1 MEDIAGILS
10 RLIRH
15 FPRPHRFD
23 QASRRCVAIGR
34 LPIGRLYAG
43 PTSVVSRA
51 MVVVLIGHGV
61 FTGMVPGTVSVSATA
76 EQPGVPGGDSPD
88 DLAAIAARLLGH
100 PRPVADDPSFG
111 PELIRTARAVG
122 RSGDLETAVE
132 LLSVAVEHYQ
142 SGRIDE
148 HQAAMMTARLGIASA
163 GWQLARYDLVIEHAA
178 GLLATPETVGDA
190 NQRVAAGQLLAKAL
204 HQTGR
209 YEESLAAA
217 RRLSETS
224 PVAKSLATEQAMAIG
239 GSALRAGQHAVA
251 IDAYHFYLTE
261 MPGGGRSG
269 DAALGLAWAA
279 ASGAEDPE
287 RAERRLS
294 KFIADYP
301 DHRDIPHAIA
311 AQAKLLDQLGKG
323 DLAAQCR
330 LRVLAEHGQSDAS
343 IAVLDESVLA
353 TEAPWPDAVR
363 AGWLDRLDRITR
375 PRPNRGTDAVPRPA
389 IRTDV
394 MERLFVGSLAQSDD
408 AFWRA
413 TLAALLA
420 FDDDGTRTSEVL
432 DRMADAGHVA
442 EHLAIDLLG
451 QMVDHQGNGATAG
464 PAGGAIPAGCE
475 SACRWLGSTGRWS
488 MLAIVVD
495 QSVSPD
501 SAKPETLSRGV
512 AIDRLLAESLMQ
524 TRRGQDAMLWWA
536 AIIDTWQC
544 DDFPTLI
551 RGAETSVAYGDI
563 DSAQRRLQ
571 AAQAAAGDDAFRSS
585 LVRMLEAELAIR
597 RARMDEA
604 RDLLAGIVRAGDT
617 VAELRPRAQWM
628 IGETYFLQQK
638 YNEAIDAYRRVDALD
653 AEGEW
658 AAAALL
664 QAGKSF
670 EKLSRSR
677 EAATCYTA
685 LLSRFANLPHAN
697 QARTRLAQLSG
708 EPSLRR

>member
-15 FPRPHRFD
+15 CPAPKRSEE
-23 QASRRCVAIGR
+23 ASRSR
-34 LPIGRLYAG
+34 LPMVRRSAG
-43 PTSVVSRA
+43 PSSVVSRA
-51 MVVVLIGHGV
+51 IIVFAFGHGV
-61 FTGMVPGTVSVSATA
+61 ITGAVPGTVSFRAAA
-76 EQPGVPGGDSPD
+76 EQPGGPIAGSPD
-88 DLAAIAARLLGH
+88 DLTAIATRLLGH
-100 PRPVADDPSFG
+100 PRPAADDPSFG

-122 RSGDLETAVE
+122 RSGDLQTAVK
-132 LLSVAVEHYQ
+132 LLSVALEHYR
-142 SGRIDE
+142 SGRFDD
-148 HQAAMMTARLGIASA
+148 HQSAMMTARLGIASA
-163 GWQLARYDLVIEHAA
+163 GWQLARYDWVIEHASA
-178 GLLATPETVGDA
+178 LLAMPETVGDA

-217 RRLSETS
+217 RRLSATS
-224 PVAKSLATEQAMAIG
+224 PVAKSLAAEQAMAIG

-251 IDAYHFYLTE
+251 TDAYRFYLTE

-279 ASGAEDPE
+279 ASGAEAPE
-287 RAERRLS
+287 QAEQRLA
-294 KFIADYP
+294 KFIAEYP

-343 IAVLDESVLA
+343 IAVLDEAVLA
-353 TEAPWPDAVR
+353 TEAPWPEAVR
-363 AGWLDRLDRITR
+363 AGWLDRLDRIAR
-375 PRPNRGTDAVPRPA
+375 PRPNAGTDSMPIPA
-389 IRTDV
+389 ISTDV
-394 MERLFVGSLAQSDD
+394 MERLFVGSLAVSDD
-408 AFWRA
+408 TFWRA

-420 FDDDGTRTSEVL
+420 FDDDGTTTSEVL
-432 DRMADAGHVA
+432 GRLADAGHVA

-451 QMVDHQGNGATAG
+451 RMVDHHAGGGPAG
-464 PAGGAIPAGCE
+464 PAGSATPAAIPAGCE
-475 SACRWLGSTGRWS
+475 SACRWLGATGRWS
-488 MLAIVVD
+488 MLAIVAD
-495 QSVSPD
+495 QSASPD
-501 SAKPETLSRGV
+501 PSKPETLSRGV

-524 TRRGQDAMLWWA
+524 TRRGQDAMVWWA
-536 AIIDTWQC
+536 AIIDTWRC

-563 DSAQRRLQ
+563 DSAGRRLQ

-604 RDLLAGIVRAGDT
+604 RELLAGIVRGGDT
-617 VAELRPRAQWM
+617 AAELRPRAQWM

-653 AEGEW
+653 ADGEW

-697 QARTRLAQLSG
+697 QARTRLAQLG
-708 EPSLRR
+708 GDPSLRR